1 MLNRVCRFLGAPLA
15 AMPTR
20 FSGAGSTP
28 PDDRQDPHVARL
40 RFRLARVLVAR
51 ECLTLLFVWIMLWA
65 AVVVGLRA
73 AFQMDRWL
81 FLWGVPGL
89 AAAAAVGTWLALR
102 KLPPTGALRAALDRH
117 ARLGGLLM
125 AAGDADLG
133 RWTPRVET
141 VPEPAL
147 AWQPGRQVGLLAAGI
162 AFLLAALL
170 VPDRGLPS
178 GGRSLEIGEEI
189 RTLTEKLEV
198 LKEEEIVPPDRA
210 ESLENDLE
218 SIRREAQGTDPA
230 KTMEALDHLDRS
242 FAKAADDAVEQAI
255 QEAHS
260 AGRMEE
266 LAEALQA
273 AEAQMDPKQ
282 FSEAMKELGNM
293 AEEAADESERL
304 AERLSEEL
312 QEGLGEGELTEEQ
325 LQELAEALGDCKACQ
340 QGLLERLAEAQLID
354 PDALRRLAEAGEF
367 DPDAL
372 AEALAECEDG
382 DALAALLAGA
392 LPGRGGITRG
402 PGPAAMTWQDPV
414 ARGDAQFQ
422 EKVLPPGAA
431 GSLEESR
438 LAGISVGDPTAAES
452 GGGSRG
458 GALGSA
464 RAGGGEAQTQV
475 ILPRHEKTVQRYF
488 TREND

>member
-1 MLNRVCRFLGAPLA
+1 MLKGVRRIPDSPPA
-15 AMPTR
+15 ATHAKA
-20 FSGAGSTP
+20 SGAVSPSPKDGH
-28 PDDRQDPHVARL
+28 DKHVARL

-51 ECLTLLFVWIMLWA
+51 ECLTLVFAWVMLWA
-65 AVVVGLRA
+65 AAVVGLRA
-73 AFQMDRWL
+73 AFQMDRWM
-81 FLWGVPGL
+81 FLWGLPGL
-89 AAAAAVGTWLALR
+89 AVAVAVGTWLALR
-102 KLPPTGALRAALDRH
+102 KLPARGALRAALDRH

-125 AAGDADLG
+125 SAGDADLG
-133 RWTPRVET
+133 RWTPRIET

-147 AWQPGRQVGLLAAGI
+147 RWQPGRQVGFLAAGA

-170 VPDRGLPS
+170 VPDRVLPS
-178 GGRSLEIGEEI
+178 GARSLEIGEEI
-189 RTLTEKLEV
+189 RKLTEKLDV
-198 LKEEEIVPPDRA
+198 LKEEEILPPDRA

-218 SIRREAQGTDPA
+218 RVRREAQGTDPA

-260 AGRMEE
+260 AGRMQE

-273 AEAQMDPKQ
+273 AQAQMDPKQ
-282 FSEAMKELGNM
+282 FAEAMKELANM
-293 AEEAADESERL
+293 AEQAAAESERL

-312 QEGLGEGELTEEQ
+312 QEGLGQGELTEEQ
-325 LQELAEALGDCKACQ
+325 LKALAEALGDCKGCL
-340 QGLLERLAEAQLID
+340 QGLLERLVEAQLID
-354 PDALRRLAEAGEF
+354 PEALMRLAEAGEF

-372 AEALAECEDG
+372 AAALAECEDG

-402 PGPAAMTWQDPV
+402 PGPATMTWQDPV
-414 ARGDAQFQ
+414 ARDDAAFQ
-422 EKVLPPGAA
+422 EKILPPGAA
-431 GSLEESR
+431 ASLEESR
-438 LAGISVGDPTAAES
+438 LAGISAGDPTAAEFA
-452 GGGSRG
+452 GGSRG

-475 ILPRHEKTVQRYF
+475 ILPQHEKTVQRYF
-488 TREND
+488 TREKD